1 MNFKSLYDKSPQELK
16 DIVMSQWD
24 AKQNPKHHPE
34 GNTLKHI
41 ITVTNRAFKHFPDSP
56 DIQLA
61 AYFHDLGKLAT
72 AGVNP
77 KTGQPTAY
85 GHEGE
90 GVGLVDKY
98 KSFIEKQ
105 GANPEIVRYIV
116 KNHMKIKPS
125 TWDVMK
131 QKKKD
136 PIMNDPSFDKLM
148 KFGDID
154 KGGLNLQERI
164 RKLVRSILNENTADD
179 FVEDLD
185 NIDKFLGDRNNAEY
199 DWREEETYVHS
210 ESWKEQGSNLELNTD
225 FDKFYDELETNGPQ
239 TSGNVT
245 FKAGPKDV
253 YGKKITYTVN
263 ESKKLNEAD
272 FKNIQSIIDENPY
285 VKGTANE
292 KSIIETDK
300 HILFISPEGLKH
312 IKERHSDRS
321 KPGSIITGDLKDI
334 ITKTIQKS
342 PSESSGGRV
351 KWLDIKIGN
360 VGEMGVAKA
369 TPEEVSGMTDYTM
382 PDGRKETV
390 KIKQG
395 QRPKTDVFNVIT
407 AEIGKDSGKPVL
419 SIITAFPGP
428 NSIDGVE
435 MPMDRNEFAEKGF
448 YFIVNKKLNENM
460 KPNKEI
466 LRMKKLAGLITES
479 EIKQIL
485 KEKTIEG
492 QDAVGAFM
500 DAEKLTVDGEPLS
513 DDIVKKL
520 NNYISD
526 LRIYR
531 DTGSDE
537 PDFGEIDEFVQQYAG
552 KDITDEDGD
561 KLEFTEQD
569 VEDYTE
575 TFDEGAGYE
584 RMNQSDLSFGFE

>member
-41 ITVTNRAFKHFPDSP
+41 ITVTNRAFHYFPDSP

-98 KSFIEKQ
+98 KSFIEDQ
-105 GANPEIVRYIV
+105 GADPEIVSYIV

-164 RKLVRSILNENTADD
+164 RKLVCSIL
-179 FVEDLD
+179 
-185 NIDKFLGDRNNAEY
+185 
-199 DWREEETYVHS
+199 
-210 ESWKEQGSNLELNTD
+210 
-225 FDKFYDELETNGPQ
+225 
-239 TSGNVT
+239 
-245 FKAGPKDV
+245 
-253 YGKKITYTVN
+253 N

-300 HILFISPEGLKH
+300 HILFISPEGLEH

-369 TPEEVSGMTDYTM
+369 TPEEVSDMTDYTM